1 MLNKR
6 IKVSL
11 RGIIIAL
18 LVGASVLSGSIF
30 MHQRHTI
37 NDLKKEVQ
45 IQTETTEQRLNYTE
59 TKIDTSTIE
68 KKFNELQKV
77 EVNSNKINIK
87 HTYNYQREGFLGMD
101 HKYKLTGTADF
112 YYSHVVDLTSYEIIS
127 ASKDKITISI
137 DRAYLNKE
145 ACHRINNTFYRM
157 DSECDATLL
166 ANKKDAE
173 TATRHWEDTFD
184 KKGIKEVENYYKDEK
199 MIKELN
205 KDTKALITDLF
216 KTMGYNQDIEIVFNN

>member
-6 IKVSL
+6 LKVSI
-11 RGIIIAL
+11 RTIVVAL
-18 LVGASVLSGSIF
+18 LIGASVMTGSIF

-37 NDLKKEVQ
+37 NDLRREVQ

-68 KKFNELQKV
+68 KKFNELQKI
-77 EVNSNKINIK
+77 EVTSNKINIK

-127 ASKDKITISI
+127 ASKDKITVSI

-145 ACHRINNTFYRM
+145 ACHRVNNTFYRM
-157 DSECDATLL
+157 DSECDASLL

-184 KKGIKEVENYYKDEK
+184 KKGIVQVEEYFRNEK
-199 MIKELN
+199 KIEELN
-205 KDTKALITDLF
+205 KDTEKMIADLF
-216 KTMGYNQDIEIVFNN
+216 KTMGYNQDIKIVFNN

>member
-6 IKVSL
+6 IKVSI
-11 RGIIIAL
+11 RGIVIAL
-18 LVGASVLSGSIF
+18 LIGASIFAGSIF
-30 MHQRHTI
+30 MHQKHTI
-37 NDLKKEVQ
+37 NELKKEVQ

-68 KKFNELQKV
+68 KKFNELQKI
-77 EVNSNKINIK
+77 EITNSKINIK
-87 HTYNYQREGFLGMD
+87 HTYHYQREGFLGMD

-112 YYSHVVDLTSYEIIS
+112 YYSHVVDLTSCEIIS
-127 ASKDKITISI
+127 ASNDKITVSI
-137 DRAYLNKE
+137 DRAYLNKN

-157 DSECDATLL
+157 DSECDASLL

-184 KKGIKEVENYYKDEK
+184 KKGIAEVEEYFKDEK
-199 MIKELN
+199 KINELN
-205 KDTKALITDLF
+205 KDTEKMITDLF
-216 KTMGYNQDIEIVFNN
+216 KTMGYNQDIKIVFNN

>member
-6 IKVSL
+6 ISNKARAIVV
-11 RGIIIAL
+11 GIV
-18 LVGASVLSGSIF
+18 VGAALVFGSLFI
-30 MHQRHTI
+30 HQRNTI

-68 KKFNELQKV
+68 NKFNELQKI
-77 EVNSNKINIK
+77 EITSSKINIK
-87 HTYNYQREGFLGMD
+87 HTYNYQREGFLGID
-101 HKYKLTGTADF
+101 CKYKLTGTADF

-137 DRAYLNKE
+137 DRAYLNKD
-145 ACHRINNTFYRM
+145 ACHRVNNTFYRM
-157 DSECDATLL
+157 DNECDSNLL

-173 TATRHWEDTFD
+173 KATRHWEDTFD

-199 MIKELN
+199 MVQELN
-205 KDTKALITDLF
+205 KDTKAFITDLF
-216 KTMGYNQDIEIVFNN
+216 KTMGYNQNIEIVFNN

>member
-6 IKVSL
+6 IKVSI
-11 RGIIIAL
+11 RGIVIAL
-18 LVGASVLSGSIF
+18 IVGASVLAGSIF

-68 KKFNELQKV
+68 NKFNELQKI
-77 EVNSNKINIK
+77 EITSSKINIK

-101 HKYKLTGTADF
+101 CKYKLTGTADF

-127 ASKDKITISI
+127 VSKDKITISI
-137 DRAYLNKE
+137 DRAYLNKD

-157 DSECDATLL
+157 DSECDSNLL

-173 TATRHWEDTFD
+173 KATRHWEDTFD
-184 KKGIKEVENYYKDEK
+184 KKGIKEVENYYRDEK
-199 MIKELN
+199 MIQELN
-205 KDTKALITDLF
+205 KDTKIFITDLF
-216 KTMGYNQDIEIVFNN
+216 RTMGYNQDIEIVFNN

>member
-1 MLNKR
+1 MT
-6 IKVSL
+6 
-11 RGIIIAL
+11 
-18 LVGASVLSGSIF
+18 GSIF

-37 NDLKKEVQ
+37 NDLRREVQ

-68 KKFNELQKV
+68 KKFNELQKI
-77 EVNSNKINIK
+77 EITSSKINIK

-101 HKYKLTGTADF
+101 CKYKLTGTADF

-127 ASKDKITISI
+127 ASKDKITVSI

-145 ACHRINNTFYRM
+145 ACHRVNNTFYRM
-157 DSECDATLL
+157 DSECDASLL

-184 KKGIKEVENYYKDEK
+184 KKGIVQVEEYFRNEK
-199 MIKELN
+199 KIEELN
-205 KDTKALITDLF
+205 KDTEKMIADLF
-216 KTMGYNQDIEIVFNN
+216 KTMGYNQDIKIVFNN